1 MSRRL
6 VAAGPATLGRRCGR
20 FGAGW
25 GTLVHM
31 VGPIL
36 IVLTL
41 LIVLPISFFVIGTII
56 SVVLGHTL
64 RKEGEYM
71 NEGSELIELNA

>member
-1 MSRRL
+1 MVRQTVRML
-6 VAAGPATLGRRCGR
+6 GPL
-20 FGAGW
+20 
-25 GTLVHM
+25 
-31 VGPIL
+31 L
-36 IVLTL
+36 IVVGL
-41 LIVLPISFFVIGTII
+41 LVVLPISFFVIGTII

>member
-1 MSRRL
+1 MRQTVQML
-6 VAAGPATLGRRCGR
+6 GPL
-20 FGAGW
+20 
-25 GTLVHM
+25 
-31 VGPIL
+31 L
-36 IVLTL
+36 IVVGL
-41 LIVLPISFFVIGTII
+41 LVVLPISFFVIGTII

>member
-1 MSRRL
+1 MGQTGHML
-6 VAAGPATLGRRCGR
+6 GPL
-20 FGAGW
+20 
-25 GTLVHM
+25 
-31 VGPIL
+31 L
-36 IVLTL
+36 IVVGL
-41 LIVLPISFFVIGTII
+41 LVVLPISFFVIGAII

>member
-1 MSRRL
+1 ML
-6 VAAGPATLGRRCGR
+6 
-20 FGAGW
+20 
-25 GTLVHM
+25 
-31 VGPIL
+31 GPIL

-41 LIVLPISFFVIGTII
+41 LAVLPLSFFLIGTIL

-71 NEGSELIELNA
+71 NEGSELIELNT